1 MGYAYR
7 GTIRRTRLM
16 YQSHSHHRHSM
27 PDHLPIT
34 PSGSVTPVGPY
45 SPATGFQQAVF
56 SMEITK

>member
-1 MGYAYR
+1 
-7 GTIRRTRLM
+7 
-16 YQSHSHHRHSM
+16 M